1 MTRTSKGLLA
11 ALAAL
16 LLAAAASTQL
26 TSGTTEQLADPLYCT
41 VVTDGQGNP
50 VYTVCVPWPFG

>member
-1 MTRTSKGLLA
+1 MTRVEKHVLA
-11 ALAAL
+11 ALAAV

-26 TSGTTEQLADPLYCT
+26 ISGTTDQLADPLYCA